1 MKKKYVSRWCSSLI
15 VLMTRQNFS
24 MFSNPPSLS
33 CCLKFGDNQ
42 LDRSKKNIIYYFAFS
57 GISHLTLNL
66 IFYEWI
72 SLFNKTTI
80 NAIISIL
87 ANISD
92 FGLFFVLFLLFY
104 YSVSDYISSIKGLFR
119 SCRFYKKIFLIF
131 FFIKNL

>member
-1 MKKKYVSRWCSSLI
+1 MKKKFVSRWCSSLI

-24 MFSNPPSLS
+24 MFSNLPSLS

-66 IFYEWI
+66 IF
-72 SLFNKTTI
+72 NKTTI

-87 ANISD
+87 ANFSD

-119 SCRFYKKIFLIF
+119 SCRFYKKKFLIF